1 MRHVYSPELLNYDNI
16 ALSSPYWNYVVVPL
30 IINIVVS
37 NQTKVYLP
45 PKEFIIKKDKSMYES
60 PMCTSNESSDDSWLT
75 EERSIFAN
83 LDLAIIIIA
92 VMLFFGIW
100 ALGVSPFENPL
111 LFLMTVIVFLIVIT
125 IRYGVAKALFGGLRK

>member
-1 MRHVYSPELLNYDNI
+1 
-16 ALSSPYWNYVVVPL
+16 
-30 IINIVVS
+30 
-37 NQTKVYLP
+37 
-45 PKEFIIKKDKSMYES
+45 MYES